1 MEAIIYG
8 GGRLATLLAPKLV
21 EGGYEV
27 TVVDSDAEC
36 LESMAQTPSINTVQV
51 VDSKMQDYLSEARVA
66 TTELLVALS
75 EDDHQN
81 ALVAQVALH
90 VFKIPSVVCRL
101 DNPELRALYTGLGLK
116 TVGLSE
122 LELFNNIQTAI
133 SG

>member
-1 MEAIIYG
+1 M
-8 GGRLATLLAPKLV
+8 LAPKLV

-101 DNPELRALYTGLGLK
+101 DNSELRALYTGLGLK